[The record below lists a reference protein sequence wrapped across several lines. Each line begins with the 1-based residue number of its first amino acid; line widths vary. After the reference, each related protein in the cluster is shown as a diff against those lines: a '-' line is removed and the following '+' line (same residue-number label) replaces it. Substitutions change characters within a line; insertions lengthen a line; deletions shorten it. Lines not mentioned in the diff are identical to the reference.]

1 MKRIFLLAFLF
12 SGTTIMNG
20 AKLDTLR
27 ISELQEVVVNGVKAH
42 QGEPFAV
49 SEIDRKELNGFSK
62 TGKELPFLFSKTPA
76 VIAWSEN
83 GLGTGTTYM
92 RIRGAGDTRINVTLD
107 GVPLNSPEDQCV
119 FWANMNSY
127 SAIMGSVQI
136 QRGIGTSTNGD
147 GAFGGTVALNT
158 KLPSPLPSAEIT
170 ASYGSYNTAHM
181 GATFSTGI
189 IKDKVIIDG
198 AYNQTSTDGYIHGT
212 QGNSGSYYGG
222 LLWTINDNIMLRY
235 RNIGNFEK
243 TGQAWNGVTAGND
256 DLSLM
261 DGVYGVSTG
270 IKSYKDIYEA
280 GLGRYNSLY
289 EMLVTNPDGSFKQDE
304 NGKYLTQRYEMN
316 DGSYWNRTTDNFWQ
330 DHNILTLAWKINEK
344 LSSSLQF
351 HYTYGYGYYSEF
363 RYNNKL
369 KKFGLSNFTDSQNNT
384 IKKSDFV
391 RKKGLD
397 QQTYGAIW
405 NIQYKADRL
414 DIRGGIAAQ
423 QFEGNHFG
431 DLIYV
436 SNPEL
441 SDYLLQNGKYKYYD
455 SDAKKF
461 DGNTYVKANFKM
473 TESWTAFA
481 DLQYRHVGYMT
492 DGYNDKYID
501 NGDGTYSKHYLDI
514 DKNYDFFSPK
524 IGLNFNADNHN
535 AYILIARNSREPE
548 RNNFTD
554 NGNYPSPVAERM
566 TDIEAGYGYT
576 SDVWYANAN
585 IYYMDYTDQF
595 VQTGAKSD
603 IGENLTTNIKDSYRT
618 GIELSAGWNPLSWL
632 SIEGNAALSSNKIK
646 DFDEVVEDWDN
657 GSQTIHYD
665 NSTLS
670 FSPSTILNG
679 FINLHYKALQAT
691 WHTNY
696 VSSQYLD
703 NTENSDRSLP
713 CYSTTGI
720 DLSYTLGLSKK
731 GFGPKEIVFGMNFN
745 NIFNRHYAASGW
757 VYSAI
762 AESYGH
768 TNENRYY
775 QIGFIPMADFT
786 TMGNITIKF

>member
-1 MKRIFLLAFLF
+1 M
-12 SGTTIMNG
+12 
-20 AKLDTLR
+20 
-27 ISELQEVVVNGVKAH
+27 
-42 QGEPFAV
+42 
-49 SEIDRKELNGFSK
+49 
-62 TGKELPFLFSKTPA
+62 
-76 VIAWSEN
+76 
-83 GLGTGTTYM
+83 
-92 RIRGAGDTRINVTLD
+92 
-107 GVPLNSPEDQCV
+107 
-119 FWANMNSY
+119 
-127 SAIMGSVQI
+127 
-136 QRGIGTSTNGD
+136 
-147 GAFGGTVALNT
+147 
-158 KLPSPLPSAEIT
+158 
-170 ASYGSYNTAHM
+170 
-181 GATFSTGI
+181 
-189 IKDKVIIDG
+189 
-198 AYNQTSTDGYIHGT
+198 
-212 QGNSGSYYGG
+212 
-222 LLWTINDNIMLRY
+222 
-235 RNIGNFEK
+235 
-243 TGQAWNGVTAGND
+243 
-256 DLSLM
+256 
-261 DGVYGVSTG
+261 
-270 IKSYKDIYEA
+270 
-280 GLGRYNSLY
+280 
-289 EMLVTNPDGSFKQDE
+289 
-304 NGKYLTQRYEMN
+304 
-316 DGSYWNRTTDNFWQ
+316 
-330 DHNILTLAWKINEK
+330 
-344 LSSSLQF
+344 
-351 HYTYGYGYYSEF
+351 
-363 RYNNKL
+363 
-369 KKFGLSNFTDSQNNT
+369 
-384 IKKSDFV
+384 
-391 RKKGLD
+391 
-397 QQTYGAIW
+397 
-405 NIQYKADRL
+405 

-461 DGNTYVKANFKM
+461 DGNTYVKANFKI

-481 DLQYRHVGYMT
+481 DLQYRHVGYTT

-524 IGLNFNADNHN
+524 IGLNFSTDNHN

-576 SDVWYANAN
+576 SEGWYANVN
-585 IYYMDYTDQF
+585 LYYMDYTDQF

-618 GIELSAGWNPLSWL
+618 GVELSAGWNPLSWL
-632 SIEGNAALSSNKIK
+632 SIEGNAALSNNKIN
-646 DFDEVVEDWDN
+646 DFDEVVDWNN

-665 NSTLS
+665 NSTLA

-679 FINLHYKALQAT
+679 FINLHYKAIQAT

-696 VSSQYLD
+696 VSRQYLD

-786 TMGNITIKF
+786 TMANITIKF

>member
-1 MKRIFLLAFLF
+1 MKRIFLFAFLF

-20 AKLDTLR
+20 AKLDTLL
-27 ISELQEVVVNGVKAH
+27 ISELQEVVVNGVKVH
-42 QGEPFAV
+42 QGEPFAI
-49 SEIDRKELNGFSK
+49 SEINREELNSFSK

-83 GLGTGTTYM
+83 GLGIGTTYM

-127 SAIMGSVQI
+127 SAILGSVQI

-147 GAFGGTVALNT
+147 GAFGGTIALNT
-158 KLPSPLPSAEIT
+158 KLPSPIPSAEVT
-170 ASYGSYNTAHM
+170 ASYGSYNTTHM

-212 QGNSGSYYGG
+212 RGNSGSYYGG
-222 LLWTINDNIMLRY
+222 ILWTVNDKIMIRY

-261 DGVYGVSTG
+261 DGSFGSTTG
-270 IKSYKDIYEA
+270 IKGYKDLYDA

-289 EMLVTNPDGSFKQDE
+289 EMLVTNSDGSFKQDDKG
-304 NGKYLTQRYEMN
+304 NYVTQRYKMN
-316 DGSYWNRTTDNFWQ
+316 DGSFWNRTTDNFWQ
-330 DHNILTLAWKINEK
+330 DHNILTLAYKINEK
-344 LSSSLQF
+344 LSSSLQL

-369 KKFGLSNFTDSQNNT
+369 SKFGLSNFTDNQSNT
-384 IKKSDFV
+384 IKRSDFV

-397 QQTYGAIW
+397 QNTYGAIW
-405 NIQYKADRL
+405 NIQYNTDRL

-431 DLIYV
+431 DLVYV
-436 SNPEL
+436 SNQEL
-441 SDYLLQNGKYKYYD
+441 SNYLLPNGKYRYYD
-455 SDAKKF
+455 SDARKF
-461 DGNTYVKANFKM
+461 DGNTYLKANFKM
-473 TESWTAFA
+473 TESWSAFA
-481 DLQYRHVGYMT
+481 DMQYRHVGYTT
-492 DGYNDKYID
+492 DGYNDNYID

-524 IGLNFNADNHN
+524 IGLNFSKDNHN
-535 AYILIARNSREPE
+535 AYILIAGNSREPE

-576 SDVWYANAN
+576 SELWYVNTN
-585 IYYMDYTDQF
+585 IYYMDYTNQF

-618 GIELSAGWNPLSWL
+618 GIEFSAGWNILSWL

-646 DFDEVVEDWDN
+646 GFDEVVEDWDN
-657 GSQTIHYD
+657 GSKTIYYD
-665 NSTLS
+665 NSTLA

-679 FINLHYKALQAT
+679 FINLHYKDFQAI

-696 VSSQYLD
+696 VSRQYLD

-713 CYSTTGI
+713 CYSTTAI
-720 DLSYTLGLSKK
+720 NLSYTLGLSNK
-731 GFGPKEIVFGMNFN
+731 GFGPKEIVFGMDFN

-768 TNENRYY
+768 TDENRYY
-775 QIGFIPMADFT
+775 QIGFIPMAGFT